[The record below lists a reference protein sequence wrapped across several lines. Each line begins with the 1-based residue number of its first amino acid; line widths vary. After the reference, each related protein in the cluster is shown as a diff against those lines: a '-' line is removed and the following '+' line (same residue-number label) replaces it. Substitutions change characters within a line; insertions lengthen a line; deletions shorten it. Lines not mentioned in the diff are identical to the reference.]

1 MEYQTPLFFNINF
14 IKFIRKCQKATNSY
28 RSLSKYSAYTLP
40 LTGSVTYRHCRLP
53 ALSLT
58 GTAAYRHCH
67 LPALPLTGTVT
78 YRHCRLPALSLTGT
92 TAYRHCHLSALSLI
106 GTVTYRHY
114 RLPALPLTGTV
125 TYRHYRL
132 PALSLI
138 GTVTYWHWL
147 DAESLLKT
155 GLFNKNIEAGCLI
168 TTYFR
173 NTVFKRTITTFVEG
187 ITLVLTR
194 YRVLVVLHVPGR
206 YHSCW
211 HREV

>member
-67 LPALPLTGTVT
+67 
-78 YRHCRLPALSLTGT
+78 
-92 TAYRHCHLSALSLI
+92 
-106 GTVTYRHY
+106 
-114 RLPALPLTGTV
+114 LPALPLTGTV